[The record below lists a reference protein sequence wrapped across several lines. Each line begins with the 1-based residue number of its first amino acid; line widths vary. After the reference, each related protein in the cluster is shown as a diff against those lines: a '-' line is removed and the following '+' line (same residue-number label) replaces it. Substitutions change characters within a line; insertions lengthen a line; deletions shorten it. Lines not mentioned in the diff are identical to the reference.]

1 MSVMSKQT
9 LARRCRTAAAWSLV
23 LAGAACAPM
32 GGATPGP
39 SFIVFYTPFSAALD
53 PDATKLV
60 AEAAKAAQAEPSRRV
75 VVLGY
80 ADRLGSPE
88 SNRTLTR
95 LRAEVVRDTLVADG
109 VAASRISLQPKGSQG
124 GDPGVESRRVEIEL
138 R

>member
-1 MSVMSKQT
+1 MSVSLKQK
-9 LARRCRTAAAWSLV
+9 LACHCRIVAAWSLV

-32 GGATPGP
+32 GSATPGP
-39 SFIVFYTPFSAALD
+39 GFIVFYTPFSAALD
-53 PDATKLV
+53 GDATKLV

-80 ADRLGSPE
+80 ADRVGSPE

-109 VAASRISLQPKGSQG
+109 IAASRISLQPKGSQG

>member
-1 MSVMSKQT
+1 MSVSLKQK
-9 LARRCRTAAAWSLV
+9 LACHYRTVAVWSLV

-32 GGATPGP
+32 GSATPGP
-39 SFIVFYTPFSAALD
+39 GFIVFYTPFSAALD
-53 PDATKLV
+53 GDATKLV

-80 ADRLGSPE
+80 ADRVGSPE

-109 VAASRISLQPKGSQG
+109 IAASRISLQPRGSQG

>member
-1 MSVMSKQT
+1 MSVSLKQK
-9 LARRCRTAAAWSLV
+9 LACYYRTVAVWSLV

-32 GGATPGP
+32 GSATPGP
-39 SFIVFYTPFSAALD
+39 GFIVFYTPFSAALD
-53 PDATKLV
+53 GDATKLV

-80 ADRLGSPE
+80 ADRVGSPE

-109 VAASRISLQPKGSQG
+109 IAASRISLQPRGSQG